1 MCRTSSNGSELTARF
16 LPSWR
21 LVVVSLILAT
31 AVRAQD
37 DPPYEI
43 IGPRLQQRVN
53 AALSLM
59 SFAVVPDLNSSFLQI
74 DAASGTSG
82 SPEVNLWQFGSGFT
96 LSESFPL
103 YLEGSLGYNRY
114 DPTFI
119 FSNGTDQRTVP
130 VKWNTFSGTIGVGWD
145 FPVPY
150 LPDLVFRPI
159 VNGTLGHVESDVSIA
174 GRLLEFLTERDL
186 EFLKHGRLNAY
197 GVGGS
202 VMLDLARYR
211 DWYEIDV
218 EVRYTNIPLHSFD
231 TSSAVN
237 GSADAEAV
245 GFWSRWRQ
253 PTGLYAFRRPL
264 RYVIELSNTT
274 YLGDQAGV
282 LGFNYLS
289 SVGGG
294 IEFDITAVHLVFSR
308 IRFIGRYAFGE
319 GVSGAAWSI
328 SVS

>member
-1 MCRTSSNGSELTARF
+1 MATRAATIALH
-16 LPSWR
+16 
-21 LVVVSLILAT
+21 LILLVAT
-31 AVRAQD
+31 AAPAQD

-43 IGPRLQQRVN
+43 LGPRLQQRVN
-53 AALSLM
+53 AALILM

-82 SPEVNLWQFGSGFT
+82 SPEVKLWQFGSGFT

-114 DPTFI
+114 DPTFV
-119 FSNGTDQRTVP
+119 FSNGTEQRTVP
-130 VKWNTFSGTIGVGWD
+130 VKWNTFSGTGGIGWD

-150 LPDLVFRPI
+150 LPDLVLRPI
-159 VNGTLGHVESDVSIA
+159 FNFTIGHVESDVSLA
-174 GRLLEFLTERDL
+174 GRALEFLTERDL
-186 EFLKHGRLNAY
+186 EFLKRGRLNAY
-197 GVGGS
+197 GLGGS

-218 EVRYTNIPLHSFD
+218 EVRYTNSPLQSFA

-274 YLGDQAGV
+274 YLGDQAGA